1 MSTVTYVAPDI
12 SCGHCQMTIEKEV
25 GQVAGVSGV
34 QVDVPTKQVKIQYD
48 EAKVSPSKLEEVLDD
63 AGYPVQK

>member
-1 MSTVTYVAPDI
+1 MTTVTFVAPDI

-25 GQVAGVSGV
+25 GQVAGVSSV
-34 QVDVPTKQVKIQYD
+34 SVDVPTKQVRIDYD
-48 EAKVSPSKLEEVLDD
+48 ESVISPSKLEEILDE